1 MRISTNC
8 LSASCAV
15 KTSRALA
22 RKRDHRDHNARQW
35 RAMTF
40 IPASFMKLFIRYRE
54 ELKRSVR
61 VLWSLSLAV
70 CQTAKERGMCRKTRV
85 RTPNGS
91 VSDGQYLATHCGF
104 RPHRDS
110 MDLLEPVA
118 RKLYRKKHFL
128 VSAAQSSMASADV
141 HKSYRKGTLPI
152 LVPDLTRVRTDATHS
167 SMISAGCSQ
176 TGAQKG
182 DTSHCG
188 YCLKMV
194 YPTFVTSGK
203 KRVAT

>member
-54 ELKRSVR
+54 GLKRSVR

-118 RKLYRKKHFL
+118 RKLYRKKYFL
-128 VSAAQSSMASADV
+128 VSAAQSSMASPDA

-167 SMISAGCSQ
+167 SMISAGCS
-176 TGAQKG
+176 
-182 DTSHCG
+182 
-188 YCLKMV
+188 
-194 YPTFVTSGK
+194 
-203 KRVAT
+203 

>member
-1 MRISTNC
+1 MEPSFGC
-8 LSASCAV
+8 LPNSQ
-15 KTSRALA
+15 
-22 RKRDHRDHNARQW
+22 RK
-35 RAMTF
+35 
-40 IPASFMKLFIRYRE
+40 
-54 ELKRSVR
+54 
-61 VLWSLSLAV
+61 
-70 CQTAKERGMCRKTRV
+70 GMCRKTRV

-91 VSDGQYLATHCGF
+91 VSDGKFLATHCGF

-110 MDLLEPVA
+110 MNLLEPVA
-118 RKLYRKKHFL
+118 RKLYRKKYFL
-128 VSAAQSSMASADV
+128 DSAAQSSMASPDA